1 VETPCSQSAKKLL
14 MPNEVAIQLGIA
26 ESTLTKWRSRG
37 KGPKYVKM
45 GRIVRYRQSDIDYY
59 VMSRTVPKINILL

>member
-1 VETPCSQSAKKLL
+1 MQPECKRLL
-14 MPNEVAIQLGIA
+14 TPNEVAIQLGMA

-45 GRIVRYRQSDIDYY
+45 GRIIRYRQSDIDNY
-59 VMSRTVPKINILL
+59 VLNRIMPKINISL